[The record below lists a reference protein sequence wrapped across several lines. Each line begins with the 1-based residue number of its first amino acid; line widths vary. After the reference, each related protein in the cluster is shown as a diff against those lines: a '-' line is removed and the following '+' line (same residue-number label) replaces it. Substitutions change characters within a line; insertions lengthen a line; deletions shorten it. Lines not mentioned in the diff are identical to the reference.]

1 MASIGEIFLILLS
14 GKRAEIIIVIKPTI
28 QVNNIDK
35 VEKCNN
41 IFSLLPILSSK
52 ELIVEK
58 LELFQIS
65 PLLFQELCLK

>member
-41 IFSLLPILSSK
+41 IFSLYQYYQAK

-65 PLLFQELCLK
+65 PLLFKNYA